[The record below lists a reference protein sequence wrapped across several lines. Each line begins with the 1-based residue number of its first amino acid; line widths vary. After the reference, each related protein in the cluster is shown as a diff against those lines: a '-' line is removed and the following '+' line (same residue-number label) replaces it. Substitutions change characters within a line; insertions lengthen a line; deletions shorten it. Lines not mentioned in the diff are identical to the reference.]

1 LAETF
6 ENRLIT
12 LKIKNMKKLVILI
25 NVILFAFCLNSCS
38 KENNDDDGVT
48 YYKFVESDKNNIIN
62 YNYIPNQIIT
72 YENQFGEKLHFKVI
86 SNTTKKYGDYSSGTF
101 SGGGGI
107 LESYY
112 DSKIIRLEIVENE
125 ANFIEEQVSYIFS
138 KSEDNF
144 KNGIKFP
151 IWNVEEFTFFD
162 EIDRPFNINL
172 SNLNNSTKIEMDING
187 HLFKKVVVINSG
199 SNIPKPNAWGA
210 ILANNVNKLYYDFEF
225 GIIQFNDIEGKNWK
239 VIYP

>member
-1 LAETF
+1 
-6 ENRLIT
+6 
-12 LKIKNMKKLVILI
+12 MKKLVILI
-25 NVILFAFCLNSCS
+25 NIIFFAFCLNSCS
-38 KENNDDDGVT
+38 IENNNDDNDDGVT
-48 YYKFVESDKNNIIN
+48 YHKFVTSDKNNILS
-62 YNYIPNQIIT
+62 YNYVPNQIIT

-138 KSEDNF
+138 KSENNF

-151 IWNVEEFTFFD
+151 IWNFEQFTFFD
-162 EIDRPFNINL
+162 EMDRPININL
-172 SNLNNSTKIEMDING
+172 RDFNNSTKIEMDING

-199 SNIPKPNAWGA
+199 SDITKPNAWGA
-210 ILANNVNKLYYDFEF
+210 LLPNNVNKLYYDFEF